1 MERRR
6 KRSKNSAG
14 KTKTRMGEGNQVGEI
29 KMEKIIHRSNIVEY
43 KDFISQ
49 EECQRLIGY
58 FNSSEQDWNLS
69 CFYESYTMDPL
80 APINKTQE
88 FERFYFDNDL
98 RNKLK
103 KLAEQDHP
111 KKLKNLSLSA
121 HKWGTGASARKHS
134 DNSELDGTPNGW
146 HENKF
151 VTILYLNDN
160 YTGGALRFDDHKI
173 TISPRAGTVI
183 AFDPGIENIHSVTE
197 VRSGIRYTML
207 ASWDYED
214 SKYSEEYIQ
223 EKIMD
228 KENQKTI
235 QENQKRMWIQGN
247 KNA

>member
-1 MERRR
+1 
-6 KRSKNSAG
+6 
-14 KTKTRMGEGNQVGEI
+14 
-29 KMEKIIHRSNIVEY
+29 MEKIIHRHNIVEY
-43 KDFISQ
+43 KNFFSK
-49 EECQRLIGY
+49 EECQKLIEY
-58 FNSSEQDWNLS
+58 FNSSQEDWNLS

-88 FERFYFDNDL
+88 FERSYFDNEL

-103 KLAEQDHP
+103 ELAEQDHP

-151 VTILYLNDN
+151 VTIVYLNDD
-160 YTGGALRFDDHKI
+160 YSGGALKFDDHKI
-173 TISPRAGTVI
+173 IISPKAGTVI
-183 AFDPGIENIHSVTE
+183 AFDPGIENVHSVTE
-197 VRSGIRYTML
+197 VRSGTRYTML
-207 ASWDYED
+207 ASWDHLD
-214 SKYSEEYIQ
+214 SEYSEEFIQ

-228 KENQKTI
+228 KENQKKI
-235 QENQKRMWIQGN
+235 QEKQKKMWFEGN